1 VVWMIVGLG
10 VVGGGNAEPLDMST
24 LLYLLRM
31 KMVSIY
37 YCAWLHNIVTIV
49 LGIMNY

>member
-1 VVWMIVGLG
+1 MDDCWIRCSRGGERGTVGH
-10 VVGGGNAEPLDMST
+10 VYVT
-24 LLYLLRM
+24 LLLRM

>member
-10 VVGGGNAEPLDMST
+10 VVGGGERGTVGHVYVT
-24 LLYLLRM
+24 LLLRM